1 MQGTELAS
9 SLVGEVVPIQN
20 TPHGSFGLTRVIR
33 KPESHELGSDGCLR
47 VAYEIASGPLA
58 STIISEI
65 YDRLLPFVRLYKK
78 ISDLPIV

>member
-1 MQGTELAS
+1 M
-9 SLVGEVVPIQN
+9 
-20 TPHGSFGLTRVIR
+20 
-33 KPESHELGSDGCLR
+33 LR

-78 ISDLPIV
+78 ISDLPIVPSVIVDWPSP